1 MNHVCLGM
9 DVDEDSEQP
18 AESSEAN
25 MNGVVENGDSHA
37 NQQAPQQPKKKLKLK
52 YEQYR
57 IIANSI
63 VSYMRQEEEKDG
75 NALTLVN

>member
-1 MNHVCLGM
+1 ME
-9 DVDEDSEQP
+9 VDGSSERP
-18 AESSEAN
+18 AEAQEGQV
-25 MNGVVENGDSHA
+25 NGVVENGESHVKE
-37 NQQAPQQPKKKLKLK
+37 QSQQQPRRRVKLK

-75 NALTLVN
+75 MVLICNNQNFV

>member
-1 MNHVCLGM
+1 ME
-9 DVDEDSEQP
+9 VDDSSERP
-18 AESSEAN
+18 AEAPEGQV
-25 MNGVVENGDSHA
+25 NGVVENGESHSKEQS
-37 NQQAPQQPKKKLKLK
+37 QQHARRRVKLK

-75 NALTLVN
+75 MMLLCNN